1 MKIKLLLLSF
11 ILLSC
16 AQRHGSQSELQT
28 TSDSITILSS
38 FLATNNLNAIS
49 LIDIDLCDL
58 EKVENLGIQLSEKQK
73 RDLLQGVIAFPKDD
87 YSATIANILQVR
99 DSIVSVCFIIQ
110 YSDIEAIHIV
120 NYCGANKILSHL
132 NIGQISA
139 GDLIFQDE
147 NKEISY
153 NMQRSLQIN
162 DNGSLTVSKKY
173 EETTLFLDKDYQS
186 VSYMDSVSSHY
197 DIVDGKFVLSK
208 KDSVRRGKKHVYK
221 KATT

>member
-1 MKIKLLLLSF
+1 MKIKLLLLSC

-16 AQRHGSQSELQT
+16 ANRHGNQSEVQT

-49 LIDIDLCDL
+49 LIDIDLCNL

-73 RDLLQGVIAFPKDD
+73 RDLLQEIITFPKDD
-87 YSATIANILQVR
+87 YSAIVAKILQVR
-99 DSIVSVCFIIQ
+99 DSIVSVYFLIQ

-120 NYCGANKILSHL
+120 NYYGANKVLSHL

-153 NMQRSLQIN
+153 NMQQSLSIN

-208 KDSVRRGKKHVYK
+208 KDSVRRGKKYVY
-221 KATT
+221 

>member
-16 AQRHGSQSELQT
+16 AQRHGSQSEVQT

-58 EKVENLGIQLSEKQK
+58 EKVENLGIHLSEKQK
-73 RDLLQGVIAFPKDD
+73 RDLLQEIITFPKDD

-99 DSIVSVCFIIQ
+99 DSIVSVCFLIQ

-120 NYCGANKILSHL
+120 NYCGANNILSHL

-208 KDSVRRGKKHVYK
+208 KDSVGRGKKYNY
-221 KATT
+221 

>member
-1 MKIKLLLLSF
+1 MKIKLLLLSC

-16 AQRHGSQSELQT
+16 ANRHGNQSEVQT
-28 TSDSITILSS
+28 TSDSITILSG

-120 NYCGANKILSHL
+120 NYCGANNILSHL

-153 NMQRSLQIN
+153 NMQRSLHIN

-186 VSYMDSVSSHY
+186 ISYMDSVSSHY

-208 KDSVRRGKKHVYK
+208 KDSVRRGKKHVY
-221 KATT
+221 

>member
-1 MKIKLLLLSF
+1 MKIKLLLLSC

-16 AQRHGSQSELQT
+16 ANRHGNQSEVKI
-28 TSDSITILSS
+28 TSDSIAAFNS
-38 FLATNNLNAIS
+38 FLTTNNLRAIS
-49 LIDIDLCDL
+49 LTDSDLCDL

-87 YSATIANILQVR
+87 YSAIVAKIVQVK
-99 DSIVSVCFIIQ
+99 DSIVSVYFLIQ

-120 NYCGANKILSHL
+120 NYCGANKVLSHL

-147 NKEISY
+147 NREVSY
-153 NMQRSLQIN
+153 NMQRSLHIN

-186 VSYMDSVSSHY
+186 ISYMDSVSSHY

-208 KDSVRRGKKHVYK
+208 KDSVRRGKKHVY
-221 KATT
+221 

>member
-16 AQRHGSQSELQT
+16 AQRHGSQSEVQT

-58 EKVENLGIQLSEKQK
+58 EKVENLGILLSEKQK
-73 RDLLQGVIAFPKDD
+73 RDLLQEIITFPKDD
-87 YSATIANILQVR
+87 YSAIVAKILQVR
-99 DSIVSVCFIIQ
+99 DSIVSVYFLIQ
-110 YSDIEAIHIV
+110 YSDIEAIHII
-120 NYCGANKILSHL
+120 NYCRANKILSHL

-153 NMQRSLQIN
+153 NMQRSLSIN
-162 DNGSLTVSKKY
+162 DNGSFIVSKKY
-173 EETTLFLDKDYQS
+173 EETTMFLDKDSQNIN
-186 VSYMDSVSSHY
+186 YMDSVASHY
-197 DIVDGKFVLSK
+197 DIINGKFVLSK
-208 KDSVRRGKKHVYK
+208 KDSVEHGKKYFY
-221 KATT
+221 

>member
-16 AQRHGSQSELQT
+16 AQRHGSQSEVQT

-87 YSATIANILQVR
+87 
-99 DSIVSVCFIIQ
+99 
-110 YSDIEAIHIV
+110 
-120 NYCGANKILSHL
+120 
-132 NIGQISA
+132 
-139 GDLIFQDE
+139 
-147 NKEISY
+147 
-153 NMQRSLQIN
+153 
-162 DNGSLTVSKKY
+162 
-173 EETTLFLDKDYQS
+173 
-186 VSYMDSVSSHY
+186 
-197 DIVDGKFVLSK
+197 
-208 KDSVRRGKKHVYK
+208 
-221 KATT
+221 

>member
-16 AQRHGSQSELQT
+16 AQRHGSQSEVQT

-58 EKVENLGIQLSEKQK
+58 EKVENLGILLSEKQK
-73 RDLLQGVIAFPKDD
+73 RDLLQEIITFPKDD
-87 YSATIANILQVR
+87 YSAIVAKILQVR
-99 DSIVSVCFIIQ
+99 DSIVSVYFLIQ

-153 NMQRSLQIN
+153 NMQRSLSIN

-186 VSYMDSVSSHY
+186 ISYMDSVSSHY

-208 KDSVRRGKKHVYK
+208 KDSVRRGKKHVY
-221 KATT
+221 

>member
-1 MKIKLLLLSF
+1 MKIKLLLLSC

-16 AQRHGSQSELQT
+16 ANRHGNQSEVQT

-58 EKVENLGIQLSEKQK
+58 EKVENLGIHLSKKQK
-73 RDLLQGVIAFPKDD
+73 RDLLQEIITFPKDD

-99 DSIVSVCFIIQ
+99 DSIVSVCFLIQ

-208 KDSVRRGKKHVYK
+208 KDSVRRGKKHVY
-221 KATT
+221 

>member
-58 EKVENLGIQLSEKQK
+58 EKVENLGILLNEKQK

-120 NYCGANKILSHL
+120 NYCGANNILSHL

-139 GDLIFQDE
+139 GDLISQDE

-153 NMQRSLQIN
+153 NMQRSLHIN

-173 EETTLFLDKDYQS
+173 EEITLFLDKDYQS

-208 KDSVRRGKKHVYK
+208 KDSVRRGKKHVY
-221 KATT
+221 

>member
-16 AQRHGSQSELQT
+16 AQRHGSQSEVQT

-73 RDLLQGVIAFPKDD
+73 RDLLQEIITFPKDD
-87 YSATIANILQVR
+87 YSAIVASILQVR

-208 KDSVRRGKKHVYK
+208 KDSVRRGKKHVY
-221 KATT
+221 

>member
-38 FLATNNLNAIS
+38 FLAINNLNAIS

-58 EKVENLGIQLSEKQK
+58 EKVENLGIQLNEKQK

-120 NYCGANKILSHL
+120 NYCGANNILSHL

-153 NMQRSLQIN
+153 NMQRSLHIN

-173 EETTLFLDKDYQS
+173 EEITLFLDKDYQS
-186 VSYMDSVSSHY
+186 VSYMDSVLSHY

-208 KDSVRRGKKHVYK
+208 KDSVRRGKKHVY
-221 KATT
+221 

>member
-1 MKIKLLLLSF
+1 MRSKKE
-11 ILLSC
+11 ILL
-16 AQRHGSQSELQT
+16 QEI
-28 TSDSITILSS
+28 IT
-38 FLATNNLNAIS
+38 
-49 LIDIDLCDL
+49 
-58 EKVENLGIQLSEKQK
+58 
-73 RDLLQGVIAFPKDD
+73 FPKDD

-120 NYCGANKILSHL
+120 NYCGANNILSHL

-186 VSYMDSVSSHY
+186 ISYMDSVSSHY

-208 KDSVRRGKKHVYK
+208 KDSVGRGKKYNY
-221 KATT
+221 

>member
-16 AQRHGSQSELQT
+16 AQRHGSQSEVQT

-99 DSIVSVCFIIQ
+99 DSIVSVCFLIQ

-153 NMQRSLQIN
+153 NMQRSLHIN

-173 EETTLFLDKDYQS
+173 EEITLFLDKDYQS

-208 KDSVRRGKKHVYK
+208 KDSVRRGKKHVY
-221 KATT
+221 

>member
-16 AQRHGSQSELQT
+16 AQRHGNQSEVQI
-28 TSDSITILSS
+28 TSDSIAAFNS
-38 FLATNNLNAIS
+38 FLTTNNLKTIS
-49 LIDIDLCDL
+49 LADSDLCNVG
-58 EKVENLGIQLSEKQK
+58 KVDNLGIHLSEKQK
-73 RDLLQGVIAFPKDD
+73 RDLLQEIITFPKDD

-153 NMQRSLQIN
+153 NMQRSLHIN

-208 KDSVRRGKKHVYK
+208 KDSVRRGKKHVY
-221 KATT
+221 

>member
-1 MKIKLLLLSF
+1 MKIKLFLLSF

-16 AQRHGSQSELQT
+16 AQRHGSQSEVQT

-153 NMQRSLQIN
+153 NMQRSLSIN

-186 VSYMDSVSSHY
+186 ISYMDSVSSHY

-208 KDSVRRGKKHVYK
+208 KDSVRRGKKHVY
-221 KATT
+221 

>member
-16 AQRHGSQSELQT
+16 VQRHGSQSEVQT

-120 NYCGANKILSHL
+120 NCCGANNILSHL

-139 GDLIFQDE
+139 GDLISQDE

-153 NMQRSLQIN
+153 NMQRSLHIN

-173 EETTLFLDKDYQS
+173 EEITLFLDEDYQS

-208 KDSVRRGKKHVYK
+208 KDSVRRGKKHVY
-221 KATT
+221 

>member
-1 MKIKLLLLSF
+1 M
-11 ILLSC
+11 
-16 AQRHGSQSELQT
+16 
-28 TSDSITILSS
+28 
-38 FLATNNLNAIS
+38 
-49 LIDIDLCDL
+49 IDIDLCDL

-139 GDLIFQDE
+139 GDLISQDK
-147 NKEISY
+147 NKELSY
-153 NMQRSLQIN
+153 NMQRSLHIN

-208 KDSVRRGKKHVYK
+208 KDSVRRGKKHVY
-221 KATT
+221 

>member
-16 AQRHGSQSELQT
+16 AQRHGSQSEVQT

-120 NYCGANKILSHL
+120 NYCGANNILSHL

-153 NMQRSLQIN
+153 NMQRSLHIN

-173 EETTLFLDKDYQS
+173 EEITLFLDKDYQS

-208 KDSVRRGKKHVYK
+208 KDSVRRGKKHVY
-221 KATT
+221 

>member
-16 AQRHGSQSELQT
+16 AQRHGSQSEVQT

-58 EKVENLGIQLSEKQK
+58 GKVENLGIHLSKKQK
-73 RDLLQGVIAFPKDD
+73 RDLLQEIITFPKDD
-87 YSATIANILQVR
+87 YSAIVAKILQVR
-99 DSIVSVCFIIQ
+99 DSIVSVYFLIQ

-120 NYCGANKILSHL
+120 NYCGANKVLSHL

-153 NMQRSLQIN
+153 NMQRSLHIN

-186 VSYMDSVSSHY
+186 ISYMDSVSSHY

-208 KDSVRRGKKHVYK
+208 KDSVRRGKKHVY
-221 KATT
+221 

>member
-16 AQRHGSQSELQT
+16 ANRHGSQSEVQT

-49 LIDIDLCDL
+49 LIDIDLCNL

-73 RDLLQGVIAFPKDD
+73 RDLLQEIITFPKDD
-87 YSATIANILQVR
+87 YSAIVAKILQVR
-99 DSIVSVCFIIQ
+99 DSIVSVYFLIQ

-120 NYCGANKILSHL
+120 NYCGANKVLSHL

-139 GDLIFQDE
+139 GDLISQDK

-153 NMQRSLQIN
+153 DMQRSLHIN

-186 VSYMDSVSSHY
+186 ISYMDSVSSHY

-208 KDSVRRGKKHVYK
+208 KDSVRRGKKQVY
-221 KATT
+221 

>member
-16 AQRHGSQSELQT
+16 AQRHGSQSEVQT

-58 EKVENLGIQLSEKQK
+58 EKVENLGILLSEKQK
-73 RDLLQGVIAFPKDD
+73 RDLLQEIITFPKDD
-87 YSATIANILQVR
+87 YSAIVAKIVQIK
-99 DSIVSVCFIIQ
+99 DSIVSVYFLIQ

-153 NMQRSLQIN
+153 NMQRSLSIN

-186 VSYMDSVSSHY
+186 ISYMDSVSSHY

-208 KDSVRRGKKHVYK
+208 KDSVRRGKKHVY
-221 KATT
+221 

>member
-1 MKIKLLLLSF
+1 MKIKLLLLSC

-16 AQRHGSQSELQT
+16 ANRHGNQSEVQT
-28 TSDSITILSS
+28 TSDSIAAFNS
-38 FLATNNLNAIS
+38 FLTTNNLRAIS
-49 LIDIDLCDL
+49 LTGSDLCDVG
-58 EKVENLGIQLSEKQK
+58 KVENLGIHLSKKQK
-73 RDLLQGVIAFPKDD
+73 RDLLQEIITFPKDD

-120 NYCGANKILSHL
+120 NYCGANNILSHL

-208 KDSVRRGKKHVYK
+208 KDSVGRGKKYNY
-221 KATT
+221 

>member
-16 AQRHGSQSELQT
+16 AQRHGSQSEVQT

-58 EKVENLGIQLSEKQK
+58 EKVENLGIELSEKQK

-139 GDLIFQDE
+139 GDLISQDK

-153 NMQRSLQIN
+153 NMQRSLHIN

-208 KDSVRRGKKHVYK
+208 KDSVRRGKKHVY
-221 KATT
+221 

>member
-16 AQRHGSQSELQT
+16 AQRHGSQSEVQT
-28 TSDSITILSS
+28 TSDSITIFSS
-38 FLATNNLNAIS
+38 FLATNNLKAIS

-73 RDLLQGVIAFPKDD
+73 RDLLQEIITFPKDD

-208 KDSVRRGKKHVYK
+208 KDSVRRGKKHVY
-221 KATT
+221 